1 MVVSGAGTHRHRV
14 LRSAGRDD
22 WADGGAEAVEAL
34 AVAGEAAPL
43 SFERES
49 TAVTA
54 ASLLGPLFTHLVS
67 GDR

>member
-1 MVVSGAGTHRHRV
+1 
-14 LRSAGRDD
+14 
-22 WADGGAEAVEAL
+22 VEAL